1 MGLALGNITRLR
13 TRNLYAILHTRSAW
27 SDRVFMDSKAREEL
41 VFWLGN
47 VDCFNGQSI
56 WRSPSAVRV
65 VYSDASSTGFGSYI
79 VEHGSHIVHGQW
91 TL

>member
-1 MGLALGNITRLR
+1 MPFCTLGLPGLTEF
-13 TRNLYAILHTRSAW
+13 SW
-27 SDRVFMDSKAREEL
+27 DSKAREEL